1 MLEMVSVFDLNSF
14 EIIITCFYLEFT
26 NIKDFIILGMGV
38 GRWCEEQKSS
48 FLKKTS
54 KSSSLEACRSHFALF
69 FLFSSF
75 LPLPSLDL
83 ELIGLDQ
90 LGFLFSPQM
99 LKVFDWLPQVEV
111 IVMFISF
118 TC

>member
-1 MLEMVSVFDLNSF
+1 
-14 EIIITCFYLEFT
+14 
-26 NIKDFIILGMGV
+26 
-38 GRWCEEQKSS
+38 
-48 FLKKTS
+48 
-54 KSSSLEACRSHFALF
+54 
-69 FLFSSF
+69 
-75 LPLPSLDL
+75 
-83 ELIGLDQ
+83 LDQ